1 MFPFFRRSR
10 GPTRLPRRPGELL
23 ESWWKRVAAKSER
36 TDREVEKVRRESERL
51 KRRLE
56 SEGKK

>member
-1 MFPFFRRSR
+1 MFQFLRRSR
-10 GPTRLPRRPGELL
+10 GPKRLPRKRGESV

-36 TDREVEKVRRESERL
+36 TDREVEKIRRESEKL

-56 SEGKK
+56 SERKK